1 MTGPTLSVITP
12 VLDGADV
19 LERCVSAVR
28 TAGATSIQHIVVDD
42 GSTDGSAALAAD
54 LGAEVL
60 TIGRRGPSAA
70 RNLGVS
76 HARGSWLA
84 FVDVDDRPLAGWSDQ
99 VAGWSDDVA
108 VVTVGAAI
116 VRPDGHHVVPAP
128 RLGPSSAGVTAG
140 FLPGTFFVRRRAFD
154 DVGGYDESLRFSE
167 NTDLAWRLGD
177 ESARQGWTVANID
190 ETLFELDKPVDD
202 LVRHARYVGVRGDAA
217 RRLLR
222 KHPARFAVDRP
233 GARRYWRIIA
243 VDHRARGQYG
253 RAAAAAVRSLVRR

>member
-12 VLDGADV
+12 VLDGAEV
-19 LERCVSAVR
+19 LEGCVRAVR
-28 TAGATSIQHIVVDD
+28 TAGATSIQHVVVDD

-54 LGAEVL
+54 LGVEVL
-60 TIGRRGPSAA
+60 TIGGRGPSAA
-70 RNLGVS
+70 RNLGAT
-76 HARGSWLA
+76 HAHGDWLA

-116 VRPDGHHVVPAP
+116 VRPDGHHLVPAP
-128 RLGPSSAGVTAG
+128 RLGPPSAGVTAG
-140 FLPGTFFVRRRAFD
+140 FLAGTFFVRRRAFD

-177 ESARQGWTVANID
+177 ECERQGWTAATVD
-190 ETLFELDKPVDD
+190 RTLFEMNKPLDD
-202 LVRHARYVGVRGDAA
+202 LVRHAKYVGIRGDAA

-222 KHPARFAVDRP
+222 KHTARFAIDRP

-253 RAAAAAVRSLVRR
+253 RAAAAAVRGLVQR